1 MRKHYIFETMQIN
14 RTNKSI
20 LRIDQLTF
28 TRFIAAVSIVIYH
41 FGQEVVP
48 FDHKTVSFIV
58 AQANIGVSYFFVLS
72 GFIMIIAYNRFPKLN
87 AADYLKNRFARIY
100 PLIIL
105 SLLPFVGALVLFPGK
120 VSLGAIVLNLT
131 TLQAWIPGYAT
142 VGNYPLWSLTVEI
155 FFYMCF
161 PFLLN
166 KIYKKYPLNNI
177 ALLIVAIWAV
187 TMVIQHVLLGNLS
200 DSSAQS
206 INFDIIYYFPPM
218 HLNQFLIGNLA
229 GLVIVNRQETSLKR
243 YDVFI
248 LLSAAI
254 IVLFFRYP
262 FGINYHDGFL
272 AWFFAAFIV
281 LMSLNTGVITKVFSL
296 KPLVFLGEISFALY
310 VLQFPV
316 FEITSTLI
324 EKLHLT
330 ANANLIFYTC
340 LGLLIAVSAFCHIF
354 VELPLRNRIKSIR
367 LKPVV

>member
-14 RTNKSI
+14 QTDKSI

-28 TRFIAAVSIVIYH
+28 TRFIAAIAIVIYH
-41 FGQEVVP
+41 FGQQAIP
-48 FDHKTVSFIV
+48 FNSGNIKFLVT
-58 AQANIGVSYFFVLS
+58 QANIGVSYFFVLS
-72 GFIMIIAYNRFPKLN
+72 GFIMIIAYNRFPKID
-87 AADYLKNRFARIY
+87 AVDYLRNRFARIY

-105 SLLPFVGALVLFPGK
+105 SLLPFIGALLLFPGK

-155 FFYMCF
+155 FFYICF

-166 KIYKKYPLNNI
+166 KIYKKYPLKNI
-177 ALLIVAIWAV
+177 VISIIAIWAV
-187 TMVIQHVLLGNLS
+187 TMVIQHVLLNSVSNNGAQAF
-200 DSSAQS
+200 SS
-206 INFDIIYYFPPM
+206 DIIYYFPPM

-229 GLVIVNRQETSLKR
+229 GLFVVAKQVSSGRR
-243 YDVFI
+243 YDVFV
-248 LLSAAI
+248 LLSAAVI
-254 IVLFFRYP
+254 FLFLKYP

-272 AWFFAAFIV
+272 AWFFASFIIF
-281 LMSLNTGVITKVFSL
+281 LSLNTGIITKIFNL
-296 KPLVFLGEISFALY
+296 KPLVFLGEISFAIY

-324 EKLHLT
+324 EKLHIT
-330 ANANLIFYTC
+330 ANANLIFYIC

-354 VELPLRNRIKSIR
+354 VELPLRNRIKAIR